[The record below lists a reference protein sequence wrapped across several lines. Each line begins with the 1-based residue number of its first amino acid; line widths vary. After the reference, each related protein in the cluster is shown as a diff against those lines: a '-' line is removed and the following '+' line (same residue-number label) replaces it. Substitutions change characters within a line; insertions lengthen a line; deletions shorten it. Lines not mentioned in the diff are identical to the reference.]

1 MDSLYPNL
9 CERFKSEGL
18 CPICLMEMEL
28 APRYTCANQHT
39 ICYRCKP
46 YYYNCPTCHSPL
58 DMEMPPANT
67 SSSSLPQPTHFLPH
81 PLPSKFHDQHPV
93 PSRSDFLEHE
103 KNWFSPSPL
112 ENQELKPCMYTHLG
126 CWVKV
131 PIYLVDLHESRCQFR
146 PHLEEE
152 YLPTDVVHA
161 QDDLTDCIYRDKG
174 CKVRTPGWRVT
185 IHAQHCNYKD
195 SLDEITDALEQAA
208 ISCIEYEEDPEELVE
223 CRYRKYGCMVNM
235 RRRRKPL
242 HEAKCNYRK
251 YHGESDDS
259 SSEGKYDPD
268 EQISCKWAEYGCRV
282 RPKYSRLE
290 THEQKCNYRLEECAY
305 KDNGCIATFQ
315 PSRKY
320 AHERNC
326 EFAC

>member
-1 MDSLYPNL
+1 M
-9 CERFKSEGL
+9 
-18 CPICLMEMEL
+18 
-28 APRYTCANQHT
+28 
-39 ICYRCKP
+39 
-46 YYYNCPTCHSPL
+46 
-58 DMEMPPANT
+58 
-67 SSSSLPQPTHFLPH
+67 
-81 PLPSKFHDQHPV
+81 
-93 PSRSDFLEHE
+93 
-103 KNWFSPSPL
+103 
-112 ENQELKPCMYTHLG
+112 
-126 CWVKV
+126 
-131 PIYLVDLHESRCQFR
+131 
-146 PHLEEE
+146 EEE

-251 YHGESDDS
+251 YHAESDDS
-259 SSEGKYDPD
+259 SSEGEYDPD